1 MVAIRLRLQVAR
13 VCSVRLC
20 GFLSPHGGLG
30 KQSQVQAPGEPRAL
44 HQEKQNCL
52 YGARKKKQVSELETP
67 KLSVELG
74 RQIRAQPD
82 VEACEF
88 WRPPLK

>member
-1 MVAIRLRLQVAR
+1 MNPGRSIKKSKI
-13 VCSVRLC
+13 VCM
-20 GFLSPHGGLG
+20 GHG
-30 KQSQVQAPGEPRAL
+30 
-44 HQEKQNCL
+44 
-52 YGARKKKQVSELETP
+52 KKQVSELETP

-74 RQIRAQPD
+74 KQIRAQPD